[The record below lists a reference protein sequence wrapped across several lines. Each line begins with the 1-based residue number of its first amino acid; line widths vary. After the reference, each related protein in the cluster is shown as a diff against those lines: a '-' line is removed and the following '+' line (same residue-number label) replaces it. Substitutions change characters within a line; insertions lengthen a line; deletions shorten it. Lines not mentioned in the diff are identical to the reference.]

1 MQREE
6 RTRRENFSYRE
17 FREEKRDFIK
27 EIFNNYKKGALPKI
41 DVLIDNGTVL
51 EGKIIDN
58 IEKNWSILFEED
70 EVFNRELVETYLHC
84 LKGSYLKYKNGE
96 TKYFILEYILIDIVI
111 KRAIIDA
118 ESVQDVTVES
128 VFKYIENI
136 INDYRKEEVKGYID
150 KILKRYNLYS
160 YSKNDVFLDLKKW
173 FKNYEK
179 EITQLFND
187 IKEKMME
194 LRKNKNNFK
203 YDNRKRQDEVEIK
216 HIENLEIDAKKDED
230 IEQDDSKELD
240 DIEELKERL
249 NLFELEYKRLNKK
262 IEDLNRA
269 LDEQKKNIVAELIN
283 TLNEKSFGLVLD
295 RLYMWSFMD
304 AEYDINDIKLYVK
317 NLFRA
322 LEKLD
327 VYADNSNLL
336 GIIDLQADEIG
347 TKYRLNKDMGVY
359 SPGYKKVI
367 FPGWKYKD
375 EHIINPMIEV

>member
-6 RTRRENFSYRE
+6 KTRRENGRNRD

-27 EIFNNYKKGALPKI
+27 EIFNSYKKGALPKI
-41 DVLIDNGTVL
+41 DILIDNGTVL
-51 EGKIIDN
+51 EGEIIDN

-70 EVFNRELVETYLHC
+70 EVFNRELVETYLHR

-96 TKYFILEYILIDIVI
+96 TKYFVLEYILIDTVI
-111 KRAIIDA
+111 KKAIIDA
-118 ESVQDVTVES
+118 ESVQDVTVEN

-136 INDYRKEEVKGYID
+136 VYGYRKEDAKDYID
-150 KILKRYNLYS
+150 KILRRYNLYS
-160 YSKNDVFLDLKKW
+160 YSKNDVFIDLKKW
-173 FKNYEK
+173 FKNYEIQ
-179 EITQLFND
+179 ITQLFND
-187 IKEKMME
+187 IKEKIME
-194 LRKNKNNFK
+194 LRKYKNNFK
-203 YDNRKRQDEVEIK
+203 YDNRKKQDELEAK
-216 HIENLEIDAKKDED
+216 HIESLEIDVKKDEA
-230 IEQDDSKELD
+230 IEQDTNKDIE
-240 DIEELKERL
+240 IEELKERL
-249 NLFELEYKRLNKK
+249 NLFELEYKRLNKR
-262 IEDLNRA
+262 IEDLNKA
-269 LDEQKKNIVAELIN
+269 LDEQKKNTIAELLN

>member
-6 RTRRENFSYRE
+6 RTRRENSGNRN
-17 FREEKRDFIK
+17 FRENRKDVVREIIK
-27 EIFNNYKKGALPKI
+27 KYCKSAIPRI
-41 DVLIDNGTVL
+41 DVLIDIGTL
-51 EGKIIDN
+51 ENGKIIDN
-58 IEKNWSILFEED
+58 IEKNWSTLFEDKFEFDRKVVED
-70 EVFNRELVETYLHC
+70 YLFITKFGNVRYKKNELDA
-84 LKGSYLKYKNGE
+84 KS
-96 TKYFILEYILIDIVI
+96 LEYILIDTAI
-111 KRAIIDA
+111 KKAIIDSENA
-118 ESVQDVTVES
+118 NDVTVEK
-128 VFKYIENI
+128 VLEYINDLVVELDEQVRDGYIKRI
-136 INDYRKEEVKGYID
+136 INRYIFNAENEEYF
-150 KILKRYNLYS
+150 KRLR
-160 YSKNDVFLDLKKW
+160 VW
-173 FKNYEK
+173 FKNYENHINQFL
-179 EITQLFND
+179 ENA
-187 IKEKMME
+187 KEKIID
-194 LRKNKNNFK
+194 LRKENNVPAVDEANKGNIEVNEQEVGK
-203 YDNRKRQDEVEIK
+203 NQENEVEQDTNK
-216 HIENLEIDAKKDED
+216 D
-230 IEQDDSKELD
+230 IE
-240 DIEELKERL
+240 IEELKERL
-249 NLFELEYKRLNKK
+249 NLFEIEYKRLNKK

-304 AEYDINDIKLYVK
+304 AEYDINDIKLYIK

-347 TKYRLNKDMGVY
+347 TKYRLNKDMGAY